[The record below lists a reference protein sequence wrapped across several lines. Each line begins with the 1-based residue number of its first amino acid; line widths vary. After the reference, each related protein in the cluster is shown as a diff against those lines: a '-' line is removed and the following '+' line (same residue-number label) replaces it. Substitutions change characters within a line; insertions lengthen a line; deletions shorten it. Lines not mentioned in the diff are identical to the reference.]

1 MEAPHC
7 RIKNSESG
15 LFTVKILCNSNRVAG
30 FCIMI
35 TLALMS

>member
-30 FCIMI
+30 IMI